1 MSQLRKLRGLEDRG
15 DPVGPPLEELE
26 RNERLRLLKEGRK
39 NFDPKFGGSPVFRP
53 LNHEKRWIWHRYPRG
68 WIWGVALFMTASV
81 YAPIFYAGY
90 TSRHRPLT
98 DIEKKEAKII
108 NKAIDKRVGDSW
120 WGELVGRA
128 REE

>member
-1 MSQLRKLRGLEDRG
+1 
-15 DPVGPPLEELE
+15 
-26 RNERLRLLKEGRK
+26 
-39 NFDPKFGGSPVFRP
+39 
-53 LNHEKRWIWHRYPRG
+53 
-68 WIWGVALFMTASV
+68 MTASV